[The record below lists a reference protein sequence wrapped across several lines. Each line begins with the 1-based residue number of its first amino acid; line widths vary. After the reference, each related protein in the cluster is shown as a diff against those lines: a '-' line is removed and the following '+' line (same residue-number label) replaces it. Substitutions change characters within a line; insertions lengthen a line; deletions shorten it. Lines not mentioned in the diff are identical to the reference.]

1 MSDVRIHY
9 SRSLHSLLAKLDGI
23 ANSSQDAVL
32 LAGRVLLGWIFMQ
45 SGWGKLMNIQAFAA
59 GLPKRGLPEFMGYI
73 GAPVEFFGG
82 VAILLGLGTRYA
94 AIAIL
99 LFTIVATL
107 SSHAYWTFPHEQQ
120 AQQNTQFFKN
130 LSIMGGLILLFAT
143 GAGRISIDCLLRGKE
158 RA

>member
-1 MSDVRIHY
+1 MSDAQIHDP
-9 SRSLHSLLAKLDGI
+9 RSSHALLSKLDGI
-23 ANSSQDAVL
+23 ANCSQDAAL

-45 SGWGKLMNIQAFAA
+45 GGWAKLMNVQSFAA
-59 GLPKRGLPEFMGYI
+59 GLPRRGLPEFMGYI

-99 LFTIVATL
+99 LFTIVATF
-107 SSHAYWTFPHEQQ
+107 SSHAYWTFPPEQQ
-120 AQQNTQFFKN
+120 SQQATQFFKN
-130 LSIMGGLILLFAT
+130 LSIMGGLMLLFAT
-143 GAGRISIDCLLRGKE
+143 GAGRASIDRLLRGKE